1 MTRSFPDAWRATP
14 LVALLLVQACGD
26 ITASELLEA
35 LEFSSVTID
44 LDFTRDTTLTIRNTG
59 SEAAG
64 PVLLATGPVVNSGGN
79 VVTGP
84 VLTVSPTLIPTLN
97 PGASATLT
105 ISLDVPIDTPEDAYF
120 VSLEATIPD
129 AESAL
134 FVDVGFSVIDPASLD
149 VTSVV
154 FTSPSTTTIRQ
165 GDVQQFVAEAFD
177 DQGAAVTGARI
188 RWSVAP
194 ASGGFIDADGRFA
207 PYGAGT
213 PMVIAAAGA
222 HADTVVFTVTARGLT
237 GGFSVVGHGE
247 VLDRVTSDLWIH
259 GTAAYTGTWG
269 TRTSAAGTFSG
280 NTLNTWD
287 VSNTAAPTLV
297 HSMTIDARTINDVKV
312 SSDGTLGLITHEGS
326 NDLQNGITL
335 LDLSNP
341 LAPSV
346 ITRTTNTLEPGV
358 HNAWIEGDYVYLAVD
373 GSSTAS
379 GLRILDVSD
388 PSNPN
393 VVAQFYGGSSFLH
406 DVYVRDG
413 LAFLSHWNAGL
424 IILDVGSGIAGGSPE
439 NPVEV
444 SRLPTQ
450 GGQTHNAWYWP
461 AGGYVFVGEEDFQ
474 SPGIMHVIDVSDMWN
489 PLEVATFR
497 SPGTTPHNFWMD
509 EAQELIY
516 LSWYSNGLHA
526 LDVSG
531 QLLGE
536 LEEQG
541 REFTGFLYAQGL
553 SSFATQNWA
562 VQLHNGLVYVSDM
575 NSGLWILQPG
585 F

>member
-1 MTRSFPDAWRATP
+1 LF
-14 LVALLLVQACGD
+14 LQACGD

-35 LEFSSVTID
+35 LEFASVSID
-44 LDFTRDTTLTIRNTG
+44 LEFARDTTLTIQNTG
-59 SEAAG
+59 SEAVG
-64 PVLLATGPVVNSGGN
+64 PVLLSTGPVVNSSGN

-84 VLTVSPTLIPTLN
+84 VLTVSPALIPTLN
-97 PGASATLT
+97 AGASASLA
-105 ISLDVPIDTPEDAYF
+105 ISLDVPLDTPEDEYF

-134 FVDVGFSVIDPASLD
+134 FADVGFRVIDPASLD
-149 VTSVV
+149 VASVV
-154 FTSPSTTTIRQ
+154 FTPPATTTVRQ
-165 GDVQQFVAEAFD
+165 GDVQQFSAAALD
-177 DQGAAVTGARI
+177 DQGAAVTGALI
-188 RWSVAP
+188 RWSVEP
-194 ASGGFIDADGRFA
+194 ASGGFVDADGRFA

-213 PMVIAAAGA
+213 PLVIAGAGA
-222 HADTVVFTVTARGLT
+222 HADTVQFTVTARGIS

-247 VLDRVTSDLWIH
+247 VLDRVTSDLWVH

-269 TRTSAAGTFSG
+269 SRTTSAGTLSG

-287 VSNTAAPTLV
+287 VSNTAAPALV
-297 HSMTIDARTINDVKV
+297 HSMTVDARTVNDVKV
-312 SSDGTLGLITHEGS
+312 RSDGTLGLITHEGS
-326 NDLQNGITL
+326 NDLQNGVTL
-335 LDLSNP
+335 LDLTNP
-341 LAPSV
+341 LVPSV

-358 HNAWIEGDYVYLAVD
+358 HNAWIDGDYVYLVVD
-373 GSSTAS
+373 GSSSAS

-388 PSNPN
+388 PSNPDI
-393 VVAQFYGGSSFLH
+393 VAQFYGGSSFLH

-424 IILDVGSGIAGGSPE
+424 IILDVGNGMAGGTPE

-444 SRLPTQ
+444 SRVLTA

-474 SPGIMHVIDVSDMWN
+474 TPGIMHVIDVADLWN
-489 PLEVATFR
+489 PKEVATFR

-509 EAQELIY
+509 EAQEIIY
-516 LSWYSNGLHA
+516 LSWYDNGLRV

-541 REFTGFLYAQGL
+541 REIVGALYAQGL

-562 VQLHNGLVYVSDM
+562 PQLHNGLVYVSDM
-575 NSGLWILQPG
+575 NSGLWILQPN
-585 F
+585 